1 MPVVVKGYLDTV
13 RALRKVNPDLYKE
26 MNREIRSA
34 LQEVVTDAKS
44 RVPSNIPGLSQWSQ
58 PNKYFGA
65 QNFPKWNSSVVR
77 RGIQYST
84 KSSSVNRFGY
94 KVMYSLLNRS
104 HAGAI
109 TETAGNEGP
118 GGQPWVGR
126 GVDKAFRDRKKSHSN
141 NPNAG
146 RHFIASIDREVG
158 PTKRIG
164 AEKKNRRGRILL
176 AAYEAQQGRTIDK
189 VMAAIKKAE
198 RRTNAVTAKNVGIAA

>member
-1 MPVVVKGYLDTV
+1 MPVVLKGYLDTV
-13 RALRKVNPDLYKE
+13 RALRRVNPDLYKE

-34 LQEVVTDAKS
+34 LQEVVTDGKS
-44 RVPSNIPGLSQWSQ
+44 RVPATIPGLSQWSE

-65 QNFPKWNSSVVR
+65 QNFPKWNSAVVR

-84 KSSSVNRFGY
+84 KASSVNRSGY

-109 TETAGNEGP
+109 AETAGNMGA
-118 GGQPWVGR
+118 GGQLWVGS
-126 GVDKAFRDRKKSHSN
+126 GVDKTFQNRKQSHSN

-146 RHFIASIDREVG
+146 RHFIESIDREIG
-158 PTKRIG
+158 PTRRIG
-164 AEKKNRRGRILL
+164 AEKKNRRGRILI

-189 VMAAIKKAE
+189 VMAAIRKAE
-198 RRTNAVTAKNVGIAA
+198 TRANAVTSRSVGIAA

>member
-44 RVPSNIPGLSQWSQ
+44 RVPSNIPGLSQWSE
-58 PNKYFGA
+58 PNKYLGT

-94 KVMYSLLNRS
+94 KVMYGLLNRS

-109 TETAGNEGP
+109 AETAGNKGA
-118 GGQPWVGR
+118 GGQPWVGS
-126 GVDKAFRDRKKSHSN
+126 GVDKTFQNRKQSHSN

-146 RHFIASIDREVG
+146 RHFIESLDREIG
-158 PTKRIG
+158 STQRIG
-164 AEKKNRRGRILL
+164 AEKKNRRGRILI
-176 AAYEAQQGRTIDK
+176 AAYAAQQGRTIDK

>member
-1 MPVVVKGYLDTV
+1 MPVVLKGYLDTA
-13 RALRKVNPDLYKE
+13 RALRRVNPDLYKE

-34 LQEVVTDAKS
+34 LQEVVTDGKS
-44 RVPSNIPGLSQWSQ
+44 RVPAHISGLSQWSE

-65 QNFPKWNSSVVR
+65 QNFPKWNASVVR

-84 KSSSVNRFGY
+84 KASSVNRFGY

-109 TETAGNEGP
+109 AETAGNNGP
-118 GGQPWVGR
+118 NGQTWVGS
-126 GVDKAFRDRKKSHSN
+126 GVDKTFQNRKQSHSN

-146 RHFIASIDREVG
+146 AHFIRSIDKQIG
-158 PTKRIG
+158 ATKRIG
-164 AEKKNRRGRILL
+164 AEKKNRRGRILI

-198 RRTNAVTAKNVGIAA
+198 TKANAVTSRNVGIAA